1 MTMKKLAGFTL
12 IELMITVA
20 IVGILAAIA
29 YPSYLNQVRQSRRAD
44 AQSALLQ
51 AANRQ
56 ERFFTTQYSYA
67 TTLEE
72 LGMTP
77 ETENEAYTLSIDPG
91 QPANRFEITATAV
104 ADHDQANDVCTTL
117 TVNERGEKTANGA
130 GVNAP
135 ISQQCW

>member
-1 MTMKKLAGFTL
+1 MRHRATKGFTL

-29 YPSYLNQVRQSRRAD
+29 YPSYLDQVRQSRRAD

-56 ERFFTTQYSYA
+56 ERYFTTQYTYA
-67 TTLEE
+67 DTLDK
-72 LGMTP
+72 LGMP
-77 ETENEAYTLSIDPG
+77 AVTENDAYTLNVRGD
-91 QPANRFEITATAV
+91 ANGFVITATAQN
-104 ADHDQANDVCTTL
+104 DQVNDDCTSL
-117 TVNERGEKTANGA
+117 TINERGQKAANGTGSNTA
-130 GVNAP
+130 

>member
-1 MTMKKLAGFTL
+1 MRHRATKGFTL

-29 YPSYLNQVRQSRRAD
+29 YPSYLDQVRQSRRAD

-56 ERFFTTQYSYA
+56 ERYFTTQYTYA
-67 TTLEE
+67 DTLDK
-72 LGMTP
+72 LGMP
-77 ETENEAYTLSIDPG
+77 AVTENDAYTLNIDSG
-91 QPANRFEITATAV
+91 DANGFQITANAQN
-104 ADHDQANDVCTTL
+104 DQVNDACTSL
-117 TVNERGEKTANGA
+117 TINERGQKTANGTGPNTA
-130 GVNAP
+130 

>member
-1 MTMKKLAGFTL
+1 MRHRATKGFTL

-29 YPSYLNQVRQSRRAD
+29 YPSYLDQVRQSRRAD

-56 ERFFTTQYSYA
+56 ERYFTTQYTYA
-67 TTLEE
+67 DTLDK
-72 LGMTP
+72 LGMP
-77 ETENEAYTLSIDPG
+77 AVTENDAYTLNVTGD
-91 QPANRFEITATAV
+91 ANGFVITATPQN
-104 ADHDQANDVCTTL
+104 DQVNDDCTSL
-117 TVNERGEKTANGA
+117 TINERGEKTANGQ
-130 GVNAP
+130 GSNAA

>member
-1 MTMKKLAGFTL
+1 MRQRKTYGFTL

-29 YPSYLNQVRQSRRAD
+29 YPSYLDQVRKSRRAD

-56 ERFFTTQYSYA
+56 ERLYTTQYSYTQNLA
-67 TTLEE
+67 D
-72 LGMTP
+72 LGMAA
-77 ETENEAYTLSIDPG
+77 ETENEAYTLNIDSADANGFQISANAQNDQTNDDCRKLTINQRG
-91 QPANRFEITATAV
+91 Q
-104 ADHDQANDVCTTL
+104 
-117 TVNERGEKTANGA
+117 KTANDAAVGA
-130 GVNAP
+130 A

>member
-1 MTMKKLAGFTL
+1 MRQRKTYGFTL

-29 YPSYLNQVRQSRRAD
+29 YPSYLDQVRKSRRAD

-56 ERFFTTQYSYA
+56 ERLYTTQYTYTQNLA
-67 TTLEE
+67 D
-72 LGMTP
+72 LGMAA
-77 ETENEAYTLSIDPG
+77 ETENKAYTLNIDSAD
-91 QPANRFEITATAV
+91 ANGFQISANAQN
-104 ADHDQANDVCTTL
+104 DQTNDDCTTL
-117 TVNERGEKTANGA
+117 TINQRGQKTANGA
-130 GVNAP
+130 AVGAA